1 MNNSFEEEMLKEF
14 LLETK
19 ELIEKLENDFVE
31 LESSPTDSD
40 LFNEIFRSVHTIKG
54 GAGMMGNENLQ
65 TVAHRMEDIL
75 NKLRK
80 GESTISANI
89 TDPLLAG
96 LDVLKQLTDSLEE
109 GDDLADFDISVEDLL
124 VETYNRMTPN
134 QEMDEERKKEAKA
147 EKTEEEIDEKAARLA
162 EEAEKEQSGFEVD
175 LFGDEMEELV
185 DSFTI
190 ETDEILE
197 TLDQDLVQLEHNPD
211 DEEILNSIF
220 RGLHTIKG
228 TSSFLGLDL
237 ITKLSHKAEDVL
249 NDLRKKVL
257 PVSTE
262 IMDTMLETVDLLKEL
277 MEDVK
282 DKNIV
287 DRDISSLI
295 TQLLAFRGDADDEG
309 KTADAKE
316 KEKSKKEAEK
326 SKNLDKRTRKSAD
339 STIRVDVERLDSL
352 MNLVSEMV
360 LRRNSLVQLSNN
372 FDKNFDDSELVDELT
387 STTGHISYL
396 TTELQFAVMQTRMLP
411 IGKVFNKFT
420 RIVRDLSKQ
429 IGKKIDLTIEGAE
442 TELDKSLIEE
452 INDPLVHLIR
462 NSVDHGIEQPDVRLK
477 LGKAEVGKVKL
488 YASQEGNNIIIG
500 IDDDGKGL
508 DTEMLKRKA
517 VEKGVISQSEA
528 GRMSEKDAF
537 NLILAP
543 GFSTAETVSNISGR
557 GVGMDVV
564 KTNITKLNGIIDINS
579 ELGKGT
585 SVVIKLPLTLAIIQ
599 GLLVEVSDE
608 IYVIPLGS
616 VLETARINVND
627 ISSMNQMEAINL
639 RDSILPL
646 VRLDRMFNISKAES
660 ENEEESFIYVV
671 VVGLAEQKLGLVVNR
686 MLGQEEVVIKSLGED
701 LGKTKGVSGATIMG
715 DGRVRMILEIR
726 DLFEIAA
733 KMKHTVVE
741 KVKNDAGINSSDSD
755 ENNDDGI
762 EPNDETE
769 PDSITPNLG
778 EAVVESDEEHKGGEE
793 SVNETEPDNKT
804 PKFEEADVESAEP
817 VLSDG

>member
-40 LFNEIFRSVHTIKG
+40 LLNEIFRSVHTIKG

-80 GESTISANI
+80 GESIITSDI

-109 GDDLADFDISVEDLL
+109 GD
-124 VETYNRMTPN
+124 
-134 QEMDEERKKEAKA
+134 
-147 EKTEEEIDEKAARLA
+147 EKAASLA
-162 EEAEKEQSGFEVD
+162 EDAEKEQSSFEVD

-197 TLDQDLVQLEHNPD
+197 TLDQDLIQLEHNPD

-295 TQLLAFRGDADDEG
+295 TQLLAFRGDSDDEG
-309 KTADAKE
+309 KTAEVKV
-316 KEKSKKEAEK
+316 KEKSKKEEK
-326 SKNLDKRTRKSAD
+326 NKTLDKRTRKSAD

-429 IGKKIDLTIEGAE
+429 VGKKIDLTIEGAE

-462 NSVDHGIEQPDVRLK
+462 NSVDHGIEPPDVRLK
-477 LGKAEVGKVKL
+477 LGKEEVGKVKL
-488 YASQEGNNIIIG
+488 YALQEGNNIIIG

-528 GRMSEKDAF
+528 DRMSKKDAF
-537 NLILAP
+537 NLILTP

-585 SVVIKLPLTLAIIQ
+585 SIVIKLPLTLAIIQ

-608 IYVIPLGS
+608 IFVIPLGS

-639 RDSILPL
+639 RGSILPL
-646 VRLDRMFNISKAES
+646 VRLDRMFNISKEKS

-671 VVGLAEQKLGLVVNR
+671 VVGLAEQKLGLVVSR
-686 MLGQEEVVIKSLGED
+686 MLGQEEIVIKSLGED

-733 KMKHTVVE
+733 KMKHTLVE
-741 KVKNDAGINSSDSD
+741 KVKNDSGISSSESD

-762 EPNDETE
+762 EPNNKTE

-804 PKFEEADVESAEP
+804 PNFEEADVESGEP

>member
-1 MNNSFEEEMLKEF
+1 MGKSLEEEMLKEF
-14 LLETK
+14 LIETK
-19 ELIEKLENDFVE
+19 ELLEKLENDFVE
-31 LESSPTDSD
+31 LESNPADSD
-40 LFNEIFRSVHTIKG
+40 LINDIFRSVHTIKG
-54 GAGMMGNENLQ
+54 GAGMMGDEKLQ
-65 TVAHRMEDIL
+65 RVAHRMEDIL

-80 GESTISANI
+80 GESTITSDI

-96 LDVLKQLTDSLEE
+96 LDVLKQLADSLEE
-109 GDDLADFDISVEDLL
+109 GDDSAEVDISVEDLL
-124 VETYNRMTPN
+124 IETFKNMTPN
-134 QEMDEERKKEAKA
+134 QETDEEGQKEADS
-147 EKTEEEIDEKAARLA
+147 EKTEENIDEKAARLA
-162 EEAEKEQSGFEVD
+162 EEAEKEQSGFAVD
-175 LFGDEMEELV
+175 LFDEEMEELV

-190 ETDEILE
+190 ETEEILE
-197 TLDQDLVQLEHNPD
+197 TLDQDLIQLEHNPD
-211 DEEILNSIF
+211 DDEILNSIF

-237 ITKLSHKAEDVL
+237 ITKLSHSAEDVL

-257 PVSTE
+257 PLSTE
-262 IMDTMLETVDLLKEL
+262 IMDTMLGTVDLLKEL

-282 DKNIV
+282 NKDLV
-287 DRDISSLI
+287 SRDISSLI
-295 TQLLAFRGDADDEG
+295 TQLMAFRGDSTGDE
-309 KTADAKE
+309 KQEE
-316 KEKSKKEAEK
+316 KKAVENSKKNKKEVKRSVK
-326 SKNLDKRTRKSAD
+326 SVE
-339 STIRVDVERLDSL
+339 STIRVDVDRLDSL

-360 LRRNSLVQLSNN
+360 LRRNSLVQLSNK
-372 FDKNFDDSELVDELT
+372 FDKKFDDSEMVDELT

-420 RIVRDLSKQ
+420 RIVRDLSKE

-462 NSVDHGIEQPDVRLK
+462 NSVDHGIEPPDVRLK
-477 LGKAEVGKVKL
+477 LGKDEVGKVKM
-488 YASQEGNNIIIG
+488 YAAQEGNNIIIG

-517 VEKGVISQSEA
+517 VEKGVINQSEA
-528 GRMSEKDAF
+528 DRMTEKDAF

-543 GFSTAETVSNISGR
+543 GFSTAEKVTNVSGR

-616 VLETARINVND
+616 VLETARIDVNE
-627 ISSMNQMEAINL
+627 ISYMNQMEAINL
-639 RDSILPL
+639 RGSILPL
-646 VRLDRMFNISKAES
+646 VRLDKIFNLPEKES
-660 ENEEESFIYVV
+660 AEEETFIYVV
-671 VVGLAEQKLGLVVNR
+671 VVGLAEEKLGLVVSR

-726 DLFEIAA
+726 DLFEIAEKA
-733 KMKHTVVE
+733 KYSVTG
-741 KVKNDAGINSSDSD
+741 KVKNDDGMNTSDSD
-755 ENNDDGI
+755 EDNDDGI
-762 EPNDETE
+762 EPDDETGPDSVTPDLKETVEGSNEEDDGSNEPVDEAE
-769 PDSITPNLG
+769 PDSIIPKLEET
-778 EAVVESDEEHKGGEE
+778 VVESKD
-793 SVNETEPDNKT
+793 S
-804 PKFEEADVESAEP
+804 
-817 VLSDG
+817 VLSHG

>member
-1 MNNSFEEEMLKEF
+1 M
-14 LLETK
+14 
-19 ELIEKLENDFVE
+19 IPD
-31 LESSPTDSD
+31 
-40 LFNEIFRSVHTIKG
+40 
-54 GAGMMGNENLQ
+54 
-65 TVAHRMEDIL
+65 
-75 NKLRK
+75 
-80 GESTISANI
+80 
-89 TDPLLAG
+89 
-96 LDVLKQLTDSLEE
+96 
-109 GDDLADFDISVEDLL
+109 
-124 VETYNRMTPN
+124 
-134 QEMDEERKKEAKA
+134 QEMNKETKKEAKA
-147 EKTEEEIDEKAARLA
+147 EKTEEERDEKAARLA
-162 EEAEKEQSGFEVD
+162 EEAEKEQSDFEVD

-197 TLDQDLVQLEHNPD
+197 TLDQDLIQLEHNPD

-262 IMDTMLETVDLLKEL
+262 IMDNMLETVDLLKEL

-295 TQLLAFRGDADDEG
+295 TQLLAFRGDSDDEG
-309 KTADAKE
+309 KTAEVKVE
-316 KEKSKKEAEK
+316 EKSKKEEK

-429 IGKKIDLTIEGAE
+429 VGKKIDLTIEGAE

-462 NSVDHGIEQPDVRLK
+462 NSVDHGIEPPDVRLK
-477 LGKAEVGKVKL
+477 LGKEEVGKVKL
-488 YASQEGNNIIIG
+488 YALQEGNNIIIG

-528 GRMSEKDAF
+528 DRMSEKDAF
-537 NLILAP
+537 NLILTP

-585 SVVIKLPLTLAIIQ
+585 SIVIKLPLTLAIIQ

-608 IYVIPLGS
+608 IFVIPLGS

-627 ISSMNQMEAINL
+627 ISSRNQMEAINL
-639 RDSILPL
+639 RGSILPL
-646 VRLDRMFNISKAES
+646 VRLDRMFNISKEKS

-671 VVGLAEQKLGLVVNR
+671 VVGLAEQKLGLVVSR

-701 LGKTKGVSGATIMG
+701 LGKAKGVAGGKVMG
-715 DGRVRMILEIR
+715 DGRVIMMREIR
-726 DLFEIAA
+726 DLYDSAEN
-733 KMKHTVVE
+733 MKHTVVE
-741 KVKNDAGINSSDSD
+741 KVKNDAGRNSSDSD
-755 ENNDDGI
+755 ENNDEGI

-804 PKFEEADVESAEP
+804 PNFEEADVESGEP